1 MRKKS
6 PVRNS
11 KNHKKINKSLLAVLA
26 VLFTGFLTCVIIGSY
41 VLFDVIRTVN
51 GDRLIDLEFYKQN
64 QDQTTIIYAN
74 DAENNPVELARLHG
88 AQNRVWVSKDNM
100 SEWMGK
106 AFVSLEDKI
115 GRAHV

>member
-11 KNHKKINKSLLAVLA
+11 KNHKKMNKALLAVLA

-88 AQNRVWVSKDNM
+88 GDFITETTLASAEEQLAAA
-100 SEWMGK
+100 E
-106 AFVSLEDKI
+106 AFKKRFS
-115 GRAHV
+115 